1 MKAIVLTVAA
11 VLLLAGCAYKPL
23 IDPKTSKSP
32 ENYDTDLAECRAL
45 ARQEPGAGAGAAV
58 GAVGGAVI
66 GAAVASATGRG
77 EHASRAASG
86 GAVLGG
92 AGGAGRG
99 ARGQRGIVR
108 NCMQGR
114 GYSVLN

>member
-1 MKAIVLTVAA
+1 M
-11 VLLLAGCAYKPL
+11 LLLAGCAYKPL
-23 IDPKTSKSP
+23 IDPKTSRHP

-45 ARQEPGAGAGAAV
+45 ARGEPGAGAGAAV
-58 GAVGGAVI
+58 GAAGGAIV

-77 EHASRAASG
+77 EHAGRAAGG
-86 GAVLGG
+86 GAVVGA